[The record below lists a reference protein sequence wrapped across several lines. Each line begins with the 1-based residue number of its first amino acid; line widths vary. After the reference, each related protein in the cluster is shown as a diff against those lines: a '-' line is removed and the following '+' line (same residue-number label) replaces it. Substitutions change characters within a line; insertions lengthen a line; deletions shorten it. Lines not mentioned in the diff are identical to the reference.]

1 MSQSPLATTGSSR
14 HSHYATESSDSAT
27 GAELEE
33 ILGAFDDADCRR
45 ILNATSD
52 EARSAKELAE
62 TCDLA
67 LSTTYRKLDRLSD
80 AGLLEEGLRLRR
92 SGNHTSEYAARLDEF
107 TLSVSP
113 GDGVQLRVAERGAAD
128 GVGAF

>member
-1 MSQSPLATTGSSR
+1 MSQSPPATTGSS
-14 HSHYATESSDSAT
+14 HHGHYATESSDPAA
-27 GAELEE
+27 GDELET

-45 ILNATSD
+45 ILQATSE
-52 EARSAKELAE
+52 EALSAKELAE

-67 LSTTYRKLDRLSD
+67 MSTAYRKLDRLTD
-80 AGLLEEGLRLRR
+80 AGLLAEGLRLRR
-92 SGNHTSEYAARLDEF
+92 SGNHTAEYAARLDEF

-113 GDGVQLRVAERGAAD
+113 GDGLELRIAERGPAD

>member
-1 MSQSPLATTGSSR
+1 MSQSPLATTRSGR
-14 HSHYATESSDSAT
+14 PNHYATESSESAT

-33 ILGAFDDADCRR
+33 ILGAFDDAGCRK

-52 EARSAKELAE
+52 EALSAKEIEEA
-62 TCDLA
+62 CDLA
-67 LSTTYRKLDRLSD
+67 QSTAYRKLDRLTD

-92 SGNHTSEYAARLDEF
+92 SGNHTAEYAARLDEF
-107 TLSVSP
+107 VLSVSP
-113 GDGVQLRVAERGAAD
+113 GDGVQLRIAERGAAD